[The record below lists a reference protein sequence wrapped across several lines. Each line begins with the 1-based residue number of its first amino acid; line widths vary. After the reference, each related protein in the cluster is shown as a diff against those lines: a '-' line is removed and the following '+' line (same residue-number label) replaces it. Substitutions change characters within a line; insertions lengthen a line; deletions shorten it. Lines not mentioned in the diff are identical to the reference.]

1 MRPSRAP
8 REKDSV
14 PMDPRLHDLH
24 EPLHHHL
31 NQHLHHSSP
40 ASPIIS
46 PHVPLSPAMAAR
58 YAMFHSDPTPLTSSA
73 SFERIESLSGS
84 SHAIRSGDFIAAASS
99 SSTLDESMSPSS
111 SSILRRVIVLG
122 ETHANRSYCS
132 NKLQTA
138 KYETTWQLLVYG
150 LISCIFSSVA
160 SVYFFTV
167 GLLQIFTPWRYLHD
181 AHLTSARELELI
193 QTSARRASL
202 PRWGRMQA
210 TRCSKCCACFGSTR
224 RTRSTTR
231 GSTRARSKSSPVLA
245 W

>member
-1 MRPSRAP
+1 
-8 REKDSV
+8 
-14 PMDPRLHDLH
+14 MDPRLHDLH

-46 PHVPLSPAMAAR
+46 PHVPLSPATAAR
-58 YAMFHSDPTPLTSSA
+58 YAMFHSDPTPLSSSA

-181 AHLTSARELELI
+181 AHLISARELELI
-193 QTSARRASL
+193 QAPQPDGQVCHDGAVRRQQGVRNAV
-202 PRWGRMQA
+202 
-210 TRCSKCCACFGSTR
+210 
-224 RTRSTTR
+224 
-231 GSTRARSKSSPVLA
+231 PVLVQQEGPDQRQEDQLA
-245 W
+245 QGQSRHPCWHGD